1 MKIKIIHA
9 KPVPTP
15 PDTFEVTF
23 NEAEARFIHKVLG
36 KFSFPSLI
44 EHLELDDENIFL
56 DAERTSATKMLD
68 TIFDTLKPVIGLDGD
83 GPVKPVK
90 K

>member
-15 PDTFEVTF
+15 PDTIEVTL

-44 EHLELDDENIFL
+44 EHLELADEDIFL
-56 DAERTSATKMLD
+56 DSERKSATKMLD
-68 TIFDTLKPVIGLDGD
+68 TIFDVMEPVIGRDGD
-83 GPVKPVK
+83 KPVTRTK